1 MIQKKHSLVNRVL
14 ALALSALMLA
24 LLPLQVLAETP
35 DYVAEVK
42 IGMGNTAKEAYD
54 ALVSEGYT
62 VLTYGDGYENST
74 GGDDYKQYA
83 DLNEKA
89 GSDMP
94 VFGKGDKVVFLGYKT
109 TKNSDEA
116 ITDLAVMNMRGG
128 YSVNDYNLLMEA
140 EINNQVLPF
149 IEKFMAAVRDYR
161 VNYASANESNRA
173 RAEFVHDMLNRMVD
187 PDTGMLIGDL
197 FLNESKEELG
207 EAYDKLSAADKKK
220 HGDFTTIFMQSNGSL
235 LYTMESLLARSAD
248 TASESWVKRFEGKTV
263 DDLLAQ
269 FGKML
274 PADAE
279 KQLDRQYNDLANTL
293 LLTWNDTRAKLREA
307 DEAIAAAERILDEN
321 LYENNPGI
329 TDSFDNADA
338 ALDDLLANDLEGED
352 GINAVDEAFGEV
364 AEALLKKEA
373 VTEASID
380 ELKLIKFA
388 RSVQVM
394 KEIRYED
401 GTLFDFFMLPYE
413 EVSDGEDIRR
423 LYPIVAALS
432 EGQMAALDFLPL
444 YELVLIGTVDG
455 KAYAELELQDED
467 EEDVLRDISIY
478 DGVNR
483 EIYQKDMVGMTT
495 EKLRT
500 DALAK
505 ARNEG
510 AVDQALSLA
519 RQIMMYAS
527 GASIAVSLGLWASR
541 FIYTKMHPLMDTF
554 LQIKELQ
561 PKIEALVPKVQV
573 LYANQPVKRS
583 DLLLYRKYTQKVN
596 ELAYRPINERVPGM
610 NGPDNSYKYI
620 VDNADDQAEEF
631 LERTLTTRS
640 RLSYVM
646 YGFEIAAIAFTAA
659 TVVLT
664 CIELSQYY
672 NVAFT
677 PLPKY
682 MVDAKDVIAYD
693 EKGDQIVVPN
703 QAAFYTSA
711 ETNRAESAEYYASLG
726 KFADLNGDVGREWLA
741 LYYNTSLQF
750 GKPIIASSLYVQVGK
765 PDVPSGYSKGI
776 HMFGQGGAAN
786 LVSDFYCWN
795 DDVNGI
801 YVFYQTDDTV
811 KSDQA
816 PGASGTAF
824 SSGNMVIAGGA
835 GLAVGALVSG
845 FATAAAK
852 KKKYTKASA

>member
-14 ALALSALMLA
+14 ALTLSALILA

-42 IGMGNTAKEAYD
+42 IGMGDTAEEAYN
-54 ALVSEGYT
+54 ALAKDGYT
-62 VLTYGDGYENST
+62 VLTYGDSYENST

-94 VFGKGDKVVFLGYKT
+94 IFGKGDKVVFLGYKT
-109 TKNSDEA
+109 TKNSGEA
-116 ITDLAVMNMRGG
+116 VTDLAVMNMRGG

-140 EINNQVLPF
+140 EINNQVTPF

-161 VNYASANESNRA
+161 ENYASENESNRA

-207 EAYDKLSAADKKK
+207 EAYDKLSAADKKM
-220 HGDFTTIFMQSNGSL
+220 HGDFTTIFMQSNGAL

-248 TASESWVKRFEGKTV
+248 TSDKTWVQRFEGKTV
-263 DDLLAQ
+263 EDLLAQ
-269 FGKML
+269 FGNML
-274 PADAE
+274 PSDAE
-279 KQLDRQYNDLANTL
+279 KQLDRKYNDLANTL
-293 LLTWNDTRAKLREA
+293 LLTWNDTRAKLRDA
-307 DEAIAAAERILDEN
+307 DKAIEAAEQILDTDLFEEN
-321 LYENNPGI
+321 PDVAEGL
-329 TDSFDNADA
+329 DNADA
-338 ALDDLLANDLEGED
+338 ALDDLLESGQDGEED
-352 GINAVDEAFGEV
+352 EALADEAFQTV
-364 AEALLKKEA
+364 AEALLKEEA
-373 VTEASID
+373 VTEAVID
-380 ELKLIKFA
+380 EIKLIKFA
-388 RSVQVM
+388 RSVQAM
-394 KEIRYED
+394 KEIKYED

-413 EVSDGEDIRR
+413 EVSDGDNIRR
-423 LYPIVAALS
+423 LYPIAAALS

-455 KAYAELELQDED
+455 KAYAELELQDEN
-467 EEDVLRDISIY
+467 EEDVIRDVSIY

-510 AVDQALSLA
+510 AVNQALSLA

-541 FIYTKMHPLMDTF
+541 FIYTKVHPLLDTY
-554 LQIKELQ
+554 LQMERIIPKFERLGAALTQ
-561 PKIEALVPKVQV
+561 SNVKLYRSYAAKIE
-573 LYANQPVKRS
+573 
-583 DLLLYRKYTQKVN
+583 
-596 ELAYRPINERVPGM
+596 ELRFRPINEALPGVARQ
-610 NGPDNSYKYI
+610 GHTYEQIIDGSYPE
-620 VDNADDQAEEF
+620 AEEF
-631 LERTLTTRS
+631 LETTLATRS
-640 RLSYVM
+640 HLSYVM
-646 YGFEIAAIAFTAA
+646 YGFEVAAIALTAA

-664 CIELSQYY
+664 SIELSQYY

-677 PLPKY
+677 QLPKY

-693 EKGDQIVVPN
+693 EKGNQIVVPN

-765 PDVPSGYSKGI
+765 PDVPNGYSKGI

-824 SSGNMVIAGGA
+824 SSGNMVLAGGA